1 MAMVSIHSKVQTS
14 LTMTLKSAIHS
25 SRIFRLIF
33 ANCLKQKPLSEILD
47 QEPLKL
53 YVYDSWRLCRR
64 HL

>member
-14 LTMTLKSAIHS
+14 LTMKSAIHS